1 MRIFPT
7 DVGEGEPWQPLLTVR
22 EARATVGWMSVARD
36 GTALLALPDD
46 RQFLPWQV
54 PATVQRH

>member
-22 EARATVGWMSVARD
+22 EAGATVGWMSVARD

-46 RQFLPWQV
+46 RQFLLWQV
-54 PATVQRH
+54 PPAGRRR